1 MSKTRLLHGQGLGAV
16 RGERVLFRD
25 VSVSA
30 HSGELILLRGANGS
44 GKTTLLR
51 QLAGL
56 SETQAGT
63 IERAGLHHWI
73 GHTNGL
79 KAHETPRSHLRHW
92 AKVWGSKRDVGAILK
107 GIGLARPANVPCR
120 MLSAG
125 QKRRTALARLALDD
139 RKLWLL
145 DEPFNALDTD
155 GQELLAQRIEA
166 HRAAGGA
173 VIAALHGASP
183 IAADNEVAL

>member
-1 MSKTRLLHGQGLGAV
+1 MSATLISATGLGAM

-25 VSVSA
+25 VSLQA
-30 HSGELILLRGANGS
+30 KAGELILLRGTNGS

-56 SETQAGT
+56 SEPQAGT
-63 IERAGLHHWI
+63 IERAGPHHWL
-73 GHTNGL
+73 GHSNGL
-79 KAHETPRSHLRHW
+79 KAHETPRSHLKHW
-92 AKVWGSKRDVGAILK
+92 ARVWGSHSEIESILERMGMK
-107 GIGLARPANVPCR
+107 RPADVPCR

-125 QKRRTALARLALDD
+125 QKRRTALGRLLLVE
-139 RKLWLL
+139 RPLWLL

-155 GQELLAQRIEA
+155 GQELLAEMIKA
-166 HRAAGGA
+166 HRTSGGA

-183 IAADNEVAL
+183 LAANREVGL